1 MVRFSHIVVVVLNLP
16 SLLWSILIIFLTL
29 SAITQ
34 APEECYSESPVV
46 GLAYGIFLFTLSMV
60 ALIGAIRANRCLL
73 SIYVWMLFGWIVSLV
88 CFSILFFILSKVSIE
103 KATKDHR
110 EYDLNE
116 YPDWLR
122 RFAVEGG
129 RWDVIKKCMVRGQ
142 ICEKLLLEKDPDE
155 NGDLRIKESPILYSC
170 CQPPLYCG
178 FVNMNDTLWEIPKT
192 GLASKDSDCFLWE
205 NNLDQ
210 VCYDCSSCKAGYIRI
225 LKEDWST
232 EAYFDAIMALF
243 VTIIL
248 SIAFCAFRQAPMKN
262 HTSNNDNTSA

>member
-73 SIYVWMLFGWIVSLV
+73 SIY
-88 CFSILFFILSKVSIE
+88 VSIE